1 MKRFNEFD
9 VLRGVLLLMMSVD
22 HSPSSLRRFT
32 DQPLGFF
39 TTAECFV
46 FLSAFLAGL
55 LFRKRAEKLG
65 FDVARS
71 SSIHRA
77 GRIYRAHLVT
87 LSFAF
92 VLGSFFLS
100 ELPGITNLLDH
111 YLMNP
116 WAAIGGSL
124 ALLFRPPLMDIL
136 PMYILFSFLTPAAF
150 GAARRWGWKM
160 VLLVSFSVWFIAQT
174 HVRDILVSASKNL
187 PFIELG
193 PFDLLAWQLLWVS
206 GLFIGQRFLE
216 NRSLLPMSD
225 GVRPIFVLSAIAFLF
240 WRWISIWSGPDL
252 MTQTWLFDKWHLG
265 PLRLVNFAV
274 AASVAATFLKYL
286 NRWETPLRPLLLIG
300 RHMLPVFCSQ
310 ICLSVLLI
318 GRTGSGLTI
327 EPLTSVLVICQLL
340 TAPLFAW
347 FLERRSVAETSA
359 RPVTPA
365 LTAKQH
371 ISVAEAPV
379 RAQPLPSSRRPPVL
393 QPSVAMGHHSLA
405 CFVGDPFWTPFP
417 KFTIREKAAPTSGQD
432 GASPRPQTS
441 RPGSLSPQTKP
452 RPGPQKSPKS

>member
-1 MKRFNEFD
+1 MKRFVEFD

-46 FLSAFLAGL
+46 FVSAFLAGM

-65 FDVARS
+65 FAAARS

-87 LSFAF
+87 LAFAF
-92 VLGSFFLS
+92 VLGSFLLS
-100 ELPGITNLLDH
+100 ELPGIRNLLDH

-150 GAARRWGWKM
+150 GAAQRWGWRT
-160 VLLVSFSVWFIAQT
+160 VLFVSFSAWIIAQT
-174 HVRDILVSASKNL
+174 HVRDMLVTASKDL
-187 PFIELG
+187 PFVQLG
-193 PFDLLAWQLLWVS
+193 PFDLLAWQLLWVG

-216 NRSLLPMSD
+216 NKSLLPMPD
-225 GVRPIFVLSAIAFLF
+225 LLRPLLVLTAIGFLF
-240 WRWISIWSGPDL
+240 WRWISITSSPDPI
-252 MTQTWLFDKWHLG
+252 TQTWLFDKWHLG
-265 PLRLVNFAV
+265 PLRLINFAV

-286 NRWETPLRPLLLIG
+286 NRWEAPLRPFLLIG

-318 GRTGSGLTI
+318 GRTESGLTI
-327 EPLTSVLVICQLL
+327 EPITSALVICQLL

-347 FLERRSVAETSA
+347 FLELRSVAKQST
-359 RPVTPA
+359 RPIPPA
-365 LTAKQH
+365 LGAKQH
-371 ISVAEAPV
+371 ISLAET
-379 RAQPLPSSRRPPVL
+379 RMKRHPLPSRTVRQPVL
-393 QPSVAMGHHSLA
+393 HPL
-405 CFVGDPFWTPFP
+405 
-417 KFTIREKAAPTSGQD
+417 
-432 GASPRPQTS
+432 
-441 RPGSLSPQTKP
+441 
-452 RPGPQKSPKS
+452 

>member
-1 MKRFNEFD
+1 MKRFIEFD

-39 TTAECFV
+39 STAECFV
-46 FLSAFLAGL
+46 FVSAFLAGM

-65 FDVARS
+65 FAAARS

-87 LSFAF
+87 LFFAF

-100 ELPGITNLLDH
+100 ELSGIRSLLDH

-136 PMYILFSFLTPAAF
+136 PMYVLFSLLTPVAF
-150 GAARRWGWKM
+150 GAAQRWGWKA
-160 VLLVSFSVWFIAQT
+160 VLSVSFTAWIIAQT
-174 HVRDILVSASKNL
+174 HVREMLVASSKDL
-187 PFIELG
+187 PFVQLG
-193 PFDLLAWQLLWVS
+193 PFDLLAWQLLWVG

-216 NRSLLPMSD
+216 NKALLLTPHLL
-225 GVRPIFVLSAIAFLF
+225 RPLLLFSAIAFLF
-240 WRWISIWSGPDL
+240 WRWTSITSGLDPI
-252 MTQTWLFDKWHLG
+252 TQTWLFDKWHLG
-265 PLRLVNFAV
+265 PLRLINFAV
-274 AASVAATFLKYL
+274 AASVTATFLKYI
-286 NRWETPLRPLLLIG
+286 NRWEAPLRPFSLIG

-318 GRTGSGLTI
+318 GRTESGLTI
-327 EPLTSVLVICQLL
+327 EPITTALVICQLL

-347 FLERRSVAETSA
+347 FLELRSVAKQSA
-359 RPVTPA
+359 RPIPPA
-365 LTAKQH
+365 IGARH
-371 ISVAEAPV
+371 EISLSET
-379 RAQPLPSSRRPPVL
+379 RMNRHPLPSHTVRQPVL
-393 QPSVAMGHHSLA
+393 HPL
-405 CFVGDPFWTPFP
+405 
-417 KFTIREKAAPTSGQD
+417 
-432 GASPRPQTS
+432 
-441 RPGSLSPQTKP
+441 
-452 RPGPQKSPKS
+452 